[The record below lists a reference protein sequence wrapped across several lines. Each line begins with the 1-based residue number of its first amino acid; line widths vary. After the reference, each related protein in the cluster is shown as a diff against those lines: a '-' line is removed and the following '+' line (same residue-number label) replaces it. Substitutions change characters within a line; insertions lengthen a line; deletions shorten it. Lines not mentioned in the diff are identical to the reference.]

1 MALVRALN
9 LLTCSPVDAIIPL
22 TLQGTERKFNEL
34 S

>member
-9 LLTCSPVDAIIPL
+9 LLICSPVDAIIPL
-22 TLQGTERKFNEL
+22 TSQGTERNINEL

>member
-1 MALVRALN
+1 MVLVRALN

-22 TLQGTERKFNEL
+22 ISQGTEREINEL